1 MTDDRP
7 RDPSRERSGDYLVAV
22 LIGLAALALYAA
34 TRARFWDLSTVFA
47 MDGGELVVAA
57 RDLGVDHP
65 PGHPLYLILGFLFSR
80 LPFAQP
86 EGGII
91 LLSAIAGAA
100 AVALVFLGAFEITGR
115 RAAALGSSVC
125 LGLAGIFWLHSAIV
139 EVYTLQSLLVALLVW
154 LAARG
159 LRRGRP
165 DSLAVVA
172 FSWGLLATCNILL
185 AVLLLAPSAAY
196 VAGTRVLEGDRAAR
210 RRRLVRAVAAL
221 VAGLI
226 PLLYIPWRILDG
238 RSFIN
243 DLLFFSGY
251 TPLSPRWL
259 AWYFSGWEFV
269 GERVGAY
276 GLPDYPR
283 LLWQYI
289 AAFGRHLSPL
299 SLLLAVAGLFV
310 VVARAW
316 RLAAAAGRAPLSK
329 REQKK
334 LRTRASR
341 WRAAVSRAWQS
352 ADVGSAAAGAMV
364 LIGFVVTAVP
374 VIGYGVPDREVFY
387 LPSFV
392 FAAYLVA
399 IGLGWVLDHAGRP
412 APFLSPA
419 CVVLIAVWNA
429 WQGWGFVRPITA
441 DRATYDQ
448 HSRAFEALPSDAVI
462 VAYDEGVAARY
473 RYFQMYWGLRPDVAI
488 ESLGKYAP
496 RYHGALP
503 ASSAVADET
512 ALRAGLNMADRITAL
527 NALAG
532 RYAGRPLLLAYRD
545 DVPAEFPGFRAQRAP
560 MDPRLL
566 ALTPK
571 RPIERSHVPIPAMVS
586 VSDDAYPA
594 DVRFAG
600 WSLSSL
606 DQGLTTAFTSPLP
619 VEGHAVHALI
629 GRGELFELSFVVQRL
644 GRDTRPYFAEFAFL
658 DSSLSPITCGETG
671 FVGSRQV
678 QVLDEETA
686 SGFFRR
692 DSFESRVP
700 GACAPGAVTLAVRLY
715 AATDETTGTYQ
726 GRLVKRMHLVPSAL
740 PWAGRTDYYAL
751 GEILIR

>member
-7 RDPSRERSGDYLVAV
+7 REAPHKPSGDYLVVV
-22 LIGLAALALYAA
+22 LIAVAALALYVA
-34 TRARFWDLSTVFA
+34 TRARFWDLPTVFA
-47 MDGGELVVAA
+47 MDGAELVVAA

-65 PGHPLYLILGFLFSR
+65 PGHPLYLILGFLFSK
-80 LPFAQP
+80 LPFSQP

-100 AVALVFLGAFEITGR
+100 AVAFVFLGALEITGK
-115 RAAALGSSVC
+115 RAAALGSSAG

-139 EVYTLQSLLVALLVW
+139 EVYALQALLVALLVW

-159 LRRGRP
+159 LRRQRP

-172 FSWGLLATCNILL
+172 CAWGLLATCNILL
-185 AVLLLAPSAAY
+185 AVLLLAP
-196 VAGTRVLEGDRAAR
+196 VAVYLTGTRVFEGDRKVR
-210 RRRLVRAVAAL
+210 RRRFVRAAAAL
-221 VAGLI
+221 AAGLV

-243 DLLFFSGY
+243 DLVFFSGY

-276 GLPDYPR
+276 GIADYPR

-289 AAFGRHLSPL
+289 TSFDLHLSPL
-299 SLLLAVAGLFV
+299 ALLLAMAGLFV
-310 VVARAW
+310 VVTRAW
-316 RLAAAAGRAPLSK
+316 KLTAAAARAPLSK

-341 WRAAVSRAWQS
+341 RRAAVGRAWQS
-352 ADVGSAAAGAMV
+352 ADIGLVATGAMV
-364 LIGFVVTAVP
+364 LVGFVVTAAP
-374 VIGYGVPDREVFY
+374 VIGYEVPDREVFY

-399 IGLGWVLDHAGRP
+399 IGFGWVLDHAGRS
-412 APFLSPA
+412 ALALTSA
-419 CVVLIAVWNA
+419 CIALIAVWNA
-429 WQGWGFVRPITA
+429 WHGWGFVRPIAA

-448 HSRAFEALPSDAVI
+448 HSRAFEALPAHAVI
-462 VAYDEGVAARY
+462 VAYDEGVATRY
-473 RYFQMYWGLRPDVAI
+473 RYFQMYRGLRPDVAI

-503 ASSAVADET
+503 TSSAVADET
-512 ALRAGLNMADRITAL
+512 ALRAGLNMADRVAAL
-527 NALAG
+527 NTLAG

-545 DVPAEFPGFRAQRAP
+545 DVPAEFPGFRAERSS

-571 RPIERSHVPIPAMVS
+571 RPVQRSSTPIPDVVS
-586 VSDDAYPA
+586 VSGDAYPA
-594 DVRFAG
+594 DVRFVSWG
-600 WSLSSL
+600 LSSL
-606 DQGLTTAFTSPLP
+606 DRGVTTAFTSALP
-619 VEGHAVHALI
+619 VDGRPVNALI
-629 GRGELFELSFVVQRL
+629 GRGELFELSFVVQRV
-644 GRDTRPYFAEFAFL
+644 GRDARPYFAEFAFL
-658 DSSLSPITCGETG
+658 DSSLSPIKCGETG

-678 QVLDEETA
+678 QVLDEETS
-686 SGFFRR
+686 SGFFRK

-700 GACAPGAVTLAVRLY
+700 RACAPGTVTLAVRLY

-726 GRLVKRMHLVPSAL
+726 GRPVKRMHLVSSVL
-740 PWAGRTDYYAL
+740 PWAGQTDFHPL